1 MDGYKSLVEEV
12 ALHCLGII
20 GDVSCKCSMW
30 SNWWPAGQLQASALV
45 HPAHKLLPLRRCGTA
60 VWATTVHSSNLSSNV
75 VPKCCCCWLEV
86 CVFGAELVVT
96 EGWMSKG
103 FYPAPIVSVAVL
115 HCWHCVQGLEAL
127 LCCVRERLAA
137 AGEGEAGCN
146 PWWER

>member
-1 MDGYKSLVEEV
+1 MERLFELQLY
-12 ALHCLGII
+12 I
-20 GDVSCKCSMW
+20 
-30 SNWWPAGQLQASALV
+30 PATCPPTWFQNA
-45 HPAHKLLPLRRCGTA
+45 A
-60 VWATTVHSSNLSSNV
+60 VVDWR
-75 VPKCCCCWLEV
+75 

-146 PWWER
+146 P